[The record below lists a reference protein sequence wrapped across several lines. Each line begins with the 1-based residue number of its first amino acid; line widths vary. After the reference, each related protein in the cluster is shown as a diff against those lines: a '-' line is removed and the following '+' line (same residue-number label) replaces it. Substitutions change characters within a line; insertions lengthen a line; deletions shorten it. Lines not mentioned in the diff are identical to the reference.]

1 MGETA
6 EEQPTAVYRALADER
21 RSRIVEELRGERH
34 GIDAQTLA
42 SRLNVHPN
50 TVRWHLGILVD
61 AGLVAARRARSH
73 TPGRPRTL
81 YALCPDAAMPGRDE
95 SRLLASVLTT
105 ALASESGGS
114 AKAES
119 AGRVWGRYLAP
130 KQPPFART
138 TREEA
143 TADAVRLLSDQGF
156 APEAVGDEIHLRRC
170 PYLDLAEQHP
180 DIVCSVHRGLLAAA
194 IEDSAPGVRVVLE
207 PFAEPNVCRV
217 RLCATS

>member
-1 MGETA
+1 MGETP
-6 EEQPTAVYRALADER
+6 EERPTAVYRALGDER

-81 YALCPDAAMPGRDE
+81 YALCPDATIPGRDE

-105 ALASESGGS
+105 ALATETGGS
-114 AKAES
+114 AKAER

-130 KQPPFART
+130 RQPPFART

-143 TADAVRLLSDQGF
+143 TADAIRLLGDQGF

-180 DIVCSVHRGLLAAA
+180 EIVCSVHRGLIAAA
-194 IEDSAPGVRVVLE
+194 LEESAPGLRVVLE
-207 PFAEPNVCRV
+207 PFVEPNLCRV
-217 RLCATS
+217 SLHATS

>member
-1 MGETA
+1 MGETP

-42 SRLNVHPN
+42 SRLSVHPN

-61 AGLVAARRARSH
+61 AGLVAARRARSR

-105 ALASESGGS
+105 ALASERGGS

-119 AGRVWGRYLAP
+119 AGRAWGRYLAP
-130 KQPPFART
+130 RQPPFART
-138 TREEA
+138 THEEV
-143 TADAVRLLSDQGF
+143 TTDAVRLLAEQGF
-156 APEAVGDEIHLRRC
+156 APEPAGDEIHLRRC
-170 PYLDLAEQHP
+170 PYFDLAEQHP
-180 DIVCSVHRGLLAAA
+180 EIVCSAHRGLLAAA
-194 IEDSAPGVRVVLE
+194 LEESAPGLRVVLE
-207 PFAEPNVCRV
+207 PFVEPNLCRV
-217 RLCATS
+217 SLRATS